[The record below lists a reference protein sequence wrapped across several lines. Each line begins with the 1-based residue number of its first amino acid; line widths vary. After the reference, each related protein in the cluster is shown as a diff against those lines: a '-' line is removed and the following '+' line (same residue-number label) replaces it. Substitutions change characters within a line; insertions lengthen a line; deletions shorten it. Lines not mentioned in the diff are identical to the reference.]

1 MECIG
6 ETPITIGDST
16 FSTKLMKSDFGVSE
30 TVNPLDFGVD
40 EVNIDG
46 R

>member
-1 MECIG
+1 MG

-16 FSTKLMKSDFGVSE
+16 FSTKLIKSDFGVSE
-30 TVNPLDFGVD
+30 TTKARIFDFGVED
-40 EVNIDG
+40 ARIPG